1 MVLGWDGEKLDS
13 SEVIATD
20 NTHTVDSHA
29 AACERLGDEPSLYTI
44 DDTGIEF
51 TPEHPFLT
59 KDGWKSLVPD
69 SNQEP
74 YKSMYGVDLTN
85 HILKDGDQ
93 VNVSGEW
100 KTIKEIKVAR
110 SNPNETVYN
119 ITVDRL
125 HSYIANGIIVHNK

>member
-1 MVLGWDGEKLDS
+1 M
-13 SEVIATD
+13 
-20 NTHTVDSHA
+20 
-29 AACERLGDEPSLYTI
+29 
-44 DDTGIEF
+44 IEF